1 MMKYI
6 VNGIFKAVVQIT
18 IFIVSFILDLIFTL
32 FGEIT
37 FPNFSNYAQYLQG
50 FWDLVFQ
57 FVGYIR
63 SIFLIDSFSMS
74 LLFSM
79 LILRL
84 SYKPTISLIKMFVG
98 WLSKLKH

>member
-1 MMKYI
+1 MKYI

-18 IFIVSFILDLIFTL
+18 IFVVSFVLDLIFTL
-32 FGEIT
+32 FGDIT
-37 FPNFSNYAQYLQG
+37 FPNFSTYAQYLQD
-50 FWDLVFQ
+50 FWDLCFQ

-74 LLFSM
+74 LIFSM

-84 SYKPTISLIKMFVG
+84 SYKPVISIIKMFVG

>member
-37 FPNFSNYAQYLQG
+37 FPNFSTYAQYLQG

-63 SIFLIDSFSMS
+63 SIFLIDSFSMWARKIKFIIS
-74 LLFSM
+74 PKLY
-79 LILRL
+79 LIR
-84 SYKPTISLIKMFVG
+84 YIFI
-98 WLSKLKH
+98 